1 MIATIARDYKEKKA
15 IIARNFLSHSI
26 RMIIPHQYH
35 NHRDSI
41 ILPDAAQELGD
52 VEGLIVGRLD
62 EGLAVITAVGR
73 ALRGGLDGALVGRAD
88 GFAVGLRV
96 GSGVGQSRLFVA
108 VLRNATGDTPGA
120 PAEEPRTHK
129 TRSQFANAK
138 SPMVFTVVGTFT
150 TRVSEQL
157 KKEEF
162 LMVVTVLGTVITWNR
177 LQSNSAG

>member
-1 MIATIARDYKEKKA
+1 
-15 IIARNFLSHSI
+15 
-26 RMIIPHQYH
+26 
-35 NHRDSI
+35 
-41 ILPDAAQELGD
+41 
-52 VEGLIVGRLD
+52 
-62 EGLAVITAVGR
+62 
-73 ALRGGLDGALVGRAD
+73 
-88 GFAVGLRV
+88 VGLHV

-162 LMVVTVLGTVITWNR
+162 LMVVTVSGTVMTWNR

>member
-1 MIATIARDYKEKKA
+1 
-15 IIARNFLSHSI
+15 
-26 RMIIPHQYH
+26 MIIPPQYH
-35 NHRDSI
+35 NHHDSI

-62 EGLAVITAVGR
+62 EGFAVITAVGR
-73 ALRGGLDGALVGRAD
+73 GRDGALVGRAD

-120 PAEEPRTHK
+120 PAERPRTHK

-138 SPMVFTVVGTFT
+138 SPMVFTVVGMFT